1 MIVASQGL
9 GVACVALAPSLPA
22 QQLDT
27 SVKLRTGEF
36 GPEEYGIIDDDP
48 ENQTTMPDLD
58 SEERRLALA
67 SLSRESRLA
76 RDQRR
81 QGIIIE
87 SISCPLLIVAGT
99 ADNAWPRERYEG
111 LWLNAEFHEVEE
123 ASHWGLV
130 LNRRS
135 LATAVPELLQ
145 WLAAKV

>member
-1 MIVASQGL
+1 MDDYATDVREFTKQLQQPPVIVGWSMGGLIGMIVASQGL

-67 SLSRESRLA
+67 SLSRESRLDSLVKT
-76 RDQRR
+76 RF
-81 QGIIIE
+81 E
-87 SISCPLLIVAGT
+87 
-99 ADNAWPRERYEG
+99 
-111 LWLNAEFHEVEE
+111 EVP
-123 ASHWGLV
+123 AI
-130 LNRRS
+130 
-135 LATAVPELLQ
+135 
-145 WLAAKV
+145 